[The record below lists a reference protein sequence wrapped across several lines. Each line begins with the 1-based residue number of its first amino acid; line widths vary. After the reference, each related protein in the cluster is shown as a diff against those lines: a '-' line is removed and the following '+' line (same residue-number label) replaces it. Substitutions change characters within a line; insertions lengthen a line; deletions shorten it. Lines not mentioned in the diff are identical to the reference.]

1 MHRRLLGRRRKSLE
15 NSFPD
20 LGSSPTLYVPIP
32 SEKGKKVFRQFNNLE
47 LLDFMFYKKCL
58 QSSQL
63 CAVHVC
69 TFSVRSTVAGET
81 VLRLELCCRVSRRGR
96 GNECGR
102 AT

>member
-20 LGSSPTLYVPIP
+20 LGSSPTLSVPIP
-32 SEKGKKVFRQFNNLE
+32 SEDGKKCLDLE
-47 LLDFMFYKKCL
+47 LLDFYVLLEMWPCVL
-58 QSSQL
+58 SHL
-63 CAVHVC
+63 C

-81 VLRLELCCRVSRRGR
+81 VLRLELCCKVSRRGR